1 MKVIAMQNADK
12 TNELLE
18 SYEELQKKAIKIYP
32 TLQETLETFNST
44 RIETEDYV
52 NFVNLLK
59 DNPLPTASNNTSIS

>member
-1 MKVIAMQNADK
+1 MQNEDK
-12 TNELLE
+12 TNELLKVF
-18 SYEELQKKAIKIYP
+18 EELQEKAIEIYP

-44 RIETEDYV
+44 RIETEDYA